1 VFLRSARFWTI
12 LAIGFAFVIIQ
23 GVCAYFDGYFSQ
35 AQIFKIH
42 GIKNAYA
49 FIEHGG
55 MWADVF
61 LISPVVAYIICT
73 YRLPY
78 LLKPGIFILF
88 SAFVIS
94 LVGGVIY
101 QEMGKIYPEAHTH
114 FGHTPLIGWIHGV
127 FAVAAIW
134 ICSMFYLT
142 HITPKPRFDMIAISI
157 VLTAFFILG
166 VMKFNP
172 DWRWS
177 KIAITQ
183 VSVLTILLWVIT
195 AYKLVRREQVR
206 DNEGR

>member
-1 VFLRSARFWTI
+1 VKTVILRSTKFWTI
-12 LAIGFAFVIIQ
+12 LAIGFAFVGIQ
-23 GVCAYFDGYFSQ
+23 GVYAYFDGYFSQ

-42 GIKNAYA
+42 GINNAYA

-78 LLKPGIFILF
+78 LLKPGIMILVF
-88 SAFVIS
+88 AFVIS
-94 LVGGVIY
+94 LVCGVIY

-114 FGHTPLIGWIHGV
+114 FGYTPLIGWIHGV

-142 HITPKPRFDMIAISI
+142 HIIPKPNLDMIAISSI
-157 VLTAFFILG
+157 LTLFFILG

-172 DWRWS
+172 NWRWS
-177 KIAITQ
+177 KVAIIQ
-183 VSVLTILLWVIT
+183 VSVLIILIWVT
-195 AYKLVRREQVR
+195 TVYKLICGNRQIK
-206 DNEGR
+206 

>member
-1 VFLRSARFWTI
+1 MLLRSAMFWTI
-12 LAIGFAFVIIQ
+12 LAVGFAFVGIQ

-35 AQIFKIH
+35 AQIFRIH

-78 LLKPGIFILF
+78 LSKPAIYILVF
-88 SAFVIS
+88 ALLIS
-94 LVGGVIY
+94 IVGGVIY

-127 FAVAAIW
+127 FAVASIW

-142 HITPKPRFDMIAISI
+142 HTTPKPGFDMIAISI
-157 VLTAFFILG
+157 ALTAFFILG

-172 DWRWS
+172 NWRWS
-177 KIAITQ
+177 KVAIVQ
-183 VSVLTILLWVIT
+183 VSVLILLVWVTT
-195 AYKLVRREQVR
+195 ACKLRG
-206 DNEGR
+206 NK